1 MQLDFSASRYA
12 SRVIHG
18 LPQNRTEDLLHDA
31 LKGYGVEVQYGCEL
45 TEISTDDDAAQVQ
58 LANGTSQDFDWVVAA
73 DGTQS
78 KIRQGLG
85 IDYPGFDLD
94 DEWSVADIDVE
105 EHQQGFSAWIQKPPG
120 EFVFVI
126 PIEKNRVRVASST
139 SDALNTVELPFRVLN
154 VRRTGCFRIAVRQ
167 AASYQKGRVLLAGD
181 AAHCHSPVGGRGMNL
196 GMADA
201 VAAADAI
208 AKDTTHDY
216 SRIRHRQGQV
226 VMQASERGRRLV
238 CANGVVSKAMTTVF
252 TKVIQTLPLAKNA
265 FFDVLTRM

>member
-18 LPQNRTEDLLHDA
+18 LPQNRTEDLLQDA

-45 TEISTDDDAAQVQ
+45 TEISTGDDTAQVQ
-58 LANGTSQDFDWVVAA
+58 LANGASQDFDWVVAA

-78 KIRQGLG
+78 MIRQGLG

-94 DEWSVADIDVE
+94 DEWSVADVDVDG
-105 EHQQGFSAWIQKPPG
+105 HHQGFSAWIQKPPG

-167 AASYQKGRVLLAGD
+167 AASYQKGRVL
-181 AAHCHSPVGGRGMNL
+181 SGRGRGSL
-196 GMADA
+196 SFAGGWAGYEFRYGRCCSCRGCHR
-201 VAAADAI
+201 
-208 AKDTTHDY
+208 KRHDPRLFARSASPGASGY
-216 SRIRHRQGQV
+216 AGVGAGSSPGLRQWCR
-226 VMQASERGRRLV
+226 E
-238 CANGVVSKAMTTVF
+238 
-252 TKVIQTLPLAKNA
+252 
-265 FFDVLTRM
+265 